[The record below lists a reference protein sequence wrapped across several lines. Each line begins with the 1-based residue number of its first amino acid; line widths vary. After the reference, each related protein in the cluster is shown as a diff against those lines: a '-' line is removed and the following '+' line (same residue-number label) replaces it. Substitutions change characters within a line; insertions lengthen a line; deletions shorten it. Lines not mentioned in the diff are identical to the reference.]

1 MKRLA
6 LTAIGAALL
15 TIVVGAQS
23 PPPVNGPVVPEVTS
37 NTFYRGAQAVLAATI
52 EGIQHV
58 YEFTKDLILPGK
70 HGGDA
75 LADLREGTTVVVQD
89 KADAKTVAPETVDDT
104 EDAAAHITEGTV
116 TKVDRRHDKIT
127 VRFSEG
133 KSSTFHVAD
142 AHTKAPA
149 AATATSGSTVV
160 ISYACKDG
168 PRVSRLFTK
177 VS

>member
-6 LTAIGAALL
+6 LAVIVAAML
-15 TIVVGAQS
+15 TTVVGAQS
-23 PPPVNGPVVPEVTS
+23 PPPVNGPVVPDGAS
-37 NTFYRGAQAVLAATI
+37 NTFYRGAQAVLVATI

-70 HGGDA
+70 HGGVA

-89 KADAKTVAPETVDDT
+89 SRDANAGAPEHVDPS
-104 EDAAAHITEGTV
+104 EDVPSHVTEGTV

-127 VRFSEG
+127 VRFGEG
-133 KSSTFHVAD
+133 RSSTFQVAE
-142 AHTKAPA
+142 AKTQAPA
-149 AATATSGSTVV
+149 AGAGPTTVV
-160 ISYACKDG
+160 ISYAGKDG